1 MLALVRSSHS
11 PAPALYEVTSCEL
24 IRSMPPH
31 SDYTVVLLMDDGFP
45 INVYNMT
52 IACYRELL
60 ESFCTSGFADFTS
73 WPCECGS

>member
-1 MLALVRSSHS
+1 MLALVLPSHS
-11 PAPALYEVTSCEL
+11 PAPALYEVSSCQL

-52 IACYRELL
+52 IPYYRELL
-60 ESFCTSGFADFTS
+60 ESFRTSGIADFTS
-73 WPCECGS
+73 WPCECGD